1 MVVVVEMLSLSV
13 DMCTA
18 VQLAQY
24 YLWVLAWAELG
35 YYSVY
40 YVKSTH
46 SLRTHLVVSCYH
58 THTHVKLLKIH
69 VVLCY
74 LMSENVEITLC
85 ISAPLGIELLLD
97 SHTWNMMYSVLC
109 NPELS
114 KIVDFHFHI
123 YTSYVFFQS
132 YLITSLLLV
141 VYSLLLYS
149 ISLFIIALIWNWIHN
164 KYISK
169 WITL

>member
-1 MVVVVEMLSLSV
+1 MHCCSVGSILSLGPGLSR
-13 DMCTA
+13 A
-18 VQLAQY
+18 GILH
-24 YLWVLAWAELG
+24 
-35 YYSVY
+35 SVY

-69 VVLCY
+69 VVLFY

-141 VYSLLLYS
+141 VYSLLYSYS
-149 ISLFIIALIWNWIHN
+149 ISLFITAII
-164 KYISK
+164 
-169 WITL
+169 